1 MNKTINSLINT
12 WNDYKKIDYW
22 FCVDDNSS
30 KLDKEKMLELYPFV
44 DFYFKMEQEKGHKN
58 SMNIIYD
65 KLVELKPKYWIHIE
79 DDFLF
84 YKPANYIE
92 NALEGFKQMDYM
104 NIKQIMFN

>member
-1 MNKTINSLINT
+1 
-12 WNDYKKIDYW
+12 
-22 FCVDDNSS
+22 
-30 KLDKEKMLELYPFV
+30 
-44 DFYFKMEQEKGHKN
+44 
-58 SMNIIYD
+58 MNIIYD

-104 NIKQIMFN
+104 NIKQIMFNRCYGETIKDYNFGTYIKIDENFAIQDYRIK